1 MAVSLGPTGLTLGS
15 TTVSDW
21 DDVGG
26 GFDSGTIM
34 LFQQT
39 SAPTGW
45 TKITTHN
52 DKALR
57 VVSGTVGSG
66 GSSGFTTALGTPS
79 LSGSTGNTT
88 LSVDQM
94 PSHRHSLR
102 RDTGGDRGLDTAVS
116 FRNSDT
122 RGDRIGTQYYNGNT
136 AETLMNYTGGGNSHN
151 HTMSGTASI
160 NVQYVDVIFASKD

>member
-1 MAVSLGPTGLTLGS
+1 MAIDLGPDGLTLGS

-79 LSGSTGNTT
+79 LSGSTGDTT
-88 LSVDQM
+88 LSTAQLA
-94 PSHRHSLR
+94 SHTHGAGTYKAQLRH
-102 RDTGGDRGLDTAVS
+102 
-116 FRNSDT
+116 
-122 RGDRIGTQYYNGNT
+122 
-136 AETLMNYTGGGNSHN
+136 TGGGAGGANLNQGLSSTLLLNMQGSSGATGSGSSHN

-160 NVQYVDVIFASKD
+160 NVQYVDVIFASRN